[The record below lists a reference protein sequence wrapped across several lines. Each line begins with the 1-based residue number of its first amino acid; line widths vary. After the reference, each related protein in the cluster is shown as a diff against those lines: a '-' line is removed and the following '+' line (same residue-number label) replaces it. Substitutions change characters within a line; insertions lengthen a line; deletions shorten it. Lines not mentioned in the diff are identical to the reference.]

1 MLAFAQQ
8 RENAR
13 SMSEVIEAKNG
24 TAPLS
29 SRRHML
35 ASLLFRSRLVGG
47 VSLLRSALVRD
58 LRILAYHRVLSIS
71 DDEAFDFDL
80 ELISASASGFR
91 EQMALLKQRFNPIR
105 FADVIEA
112 FEHGK
117 RLPARPVIVTFDD
130 GYDDN
135 YRVAYPILR
144 ELGMPATFFVSTGH
158 IDSGLPY
165 SYDWFVHMIARSSA
179 TRLQI
184 RELEVDLPMPPSRMQ
199 RRELATELL
208 DRMKWL
214 DASVQAAVVARLEDD
229 WSMPRQAGHADCRPM
244 SWDQLRE
251 MHAGGMEIGSHG
263 MWHSML
269 AKLSPEAMR
278 AEVIDS
284 KAALDRELD
293 VPAQVLS
300 YPVGGNDAFDENVI
314 ATAREA
320 GYKLG
325 CSYISGTSPMPA
337 SPEFELRRLP
347 IERHMDLAWFAS
359 LVGIPE
365 AFSYPTRH
373 RLG

>member
-1 MLAFAQQ
+1 M
-8 RENAR
+8 NA
-13 SMSEVIEAKNG
+13 VIEEKNDK
-24 TAPLS
+24 APFS
-29 SRRHML
+29 SRRQML
-35 ASLLFRSRLVGG
+35 ASLLFHSRLVGS

-58 LRILAYHRVLSIS
+58 LRILAYHRVLSIA
-71 DDEAFDFDL
+71 DEEAFDFDL
-80 ELISASASGFR
+80 ELVSASESGFR
-91 EQMALLKQRFNPIR
+91 EQMSLLKQRFNPVR
-105 FADVIEA
+105 FSDVIEA
-112 FEHGK
+112 FEQGK

-135 YRVAYPILR
+135 YRIAFSILR
-144 ELGMPATFFVSTGH
+144 ELGVPATFFVSTGH
-158 IDSGLPY
+158 IDSGLPF
-165 SYDWFVHMIARSSA
+165 SYDWFVHMITRSSA
-179 TRLQI
+179 ARLEI
-184 RELEVDLPMPPSRMQ
+184 RELDVDRPMPRSRTQ

-214 DASVQAAVVARLEDD
+214 DASTQEAVVARLESD
-229 WSMPRQAGHADCRPM
+229 WSMPRRAGHVDCRPM

-263 MWHSML
+263 MWHNML
-269 AKLSPEAMR
+269 AKLSPDAMR
-278 AEVIDS
+278 NEVFGS

-293 VPAQVLS
+293 APTVALS
-300 YPVGGNDAFDENVI
+300 YPVGGNDAYDENVI
-314 ATAREA
+314 ATASEA

-337 SPEFELRRLP
+337 GPHFELRRLP

-365 AFSYPTRH
+365 AFSYPSRH